1 MSPKFVGGLV
11 ASVLA
16 IGVGAAA
23 KLSADN
29 PSVRAKV
36 EGAVPAMKP
45 LVKLFETTP
54 LPPKEKKPAFEAAK
68 KKGDAPAS
76 APVSVEVTQHEKH
89 TTAEAPAT
97 SHVGEAAVVLTA
109 AVQALA
115 STSQHVCDITHR
127 WLPNIVAGC
136 TGRRSTG

>member
-45 LVKLFETTP
+45 LIKLFETTP
-54 LPPKEKKPAFEAAK
+54 LPAKEKKPAFETAK
-68 KKGDAPAS
+68 KKADAPTPT
-76 APVSVEVTQHEKH
+76 PVPVEVPQHETHK
-89 TTAEAPAT
+89 ADEAPET
-97 SHVGEAAVVLTA
+97 SHASEAAAVVAT
-109 AVQALA
+109 AVQA
-115 STSQHVCDITHR
+115 STSQPVCGITRPVLHNV
-127 WLPNIVAGC
+127 L
-136 TGRRSTG
+136 